1 VFKTGLEAADTMYS
15 LYIRKKSG
23 FGQRHDF
30 QNLTL
35 TSYFYKNIYRKLIYL
50 YFYKNIFQDKSIYTE
65 FVF

>member
-1 VFKTGLEAADTMYS
+1 VFKTGLEAADTTYS
-15 LYIRKKSG
+15 LYIRKESG
-23 FGQRHDF
+23 FGWRHDF

-50 YFYKNIFQDKSIYTE
+50 YFYKSVFQDKSIYIE